1 MSDSEGSDGSGSP
14 RSSRSG
20 SASPRRKKRYGADEA
35 EEGDEDD
42 VADEQEPEGEDLD
55 GVDSE
60 EDDDYGRAKKRKK
73 MTNARDF
80 IIDEAEVDTDDE
92 EDEDAWRDD
101 VNDELD
107 PNEADE
113 AGQTAADIEARLRE
127 RDRKFGMQMDAV
139 DEQEIEAYYRNR
151 YNEDTAAIA
160 RFGEGG
166 EEMSDEITQQTLLPE
181 VKDPNL
187 WMVKCRIGEE
197 KVTVLQLMRKMI
209 AYQFEDEPLQIRSV
223 VAPEHVKGY
232 IYVEAFKQT
241 HVKAAIDGISNLRM
255 GMYQQQMVPIKEMTD
270 VLRVVKEQAGLKSK
284 QWVRIKRGVFKDDLA
299 QVDYVDVASNQVH
312 LKLLPR
318 IDYGRLRGALRSSTA
333 DDLKRKKFKRP
344 PCKLF
349 DAEKIRTIGG
359 EITNDGDFQIFEGN
373 RYSRKGFL
381 YKNFVMN
388 AILAEGVKPTLSELE
403 RFEETP
409 EGLDIEIAT
418 ADKEEVAHSFS
429 NGDMVEVIEGELVN
443 LQGKVIAIDGSKITI
458 MPKHEDLKDPL
469 EFQSNELKKY
479 FRQGDHVRVIGGRYE
494 GDTGLI
500 VRVGETT

>member
-1 MSDSEGSDGSGSP
+1 M
-14 RSSRSG
+14 
-20 SASPRRKKRYGADEA
+20 RYGADEA
-35 EEGDEDD
+35 EQGDEDD

-60 EDDDYGRAKKRKK
+60 EDDDYGRPKKKKK

-92 EDEDAWRDD
+92 EDE
-101 VNDELD
+101 E
-107 PNEADE
+107 
-113 AGQTAADIEARLRE
+113 GQTAADIEARLRE
-127 RDRKFGMQMDAV
+127 RDRKFGMQMGCE

-151 YNEDTAAIA
+151 YNEDNAAIA

-197 KVTVLQLMRKMI
+197 KITVLHIMRKVI
-209 AYQFEDEPLQIRSV
+209 AYQYEPEPLLIRSA

-232 IYVEAFKQT
+232 IYVEAFKQS

-255 GMYQQQMVPIKEMTD
+255 GIYQQQMVPLKEMTD
-270 VLRVVKEQAGLKSK
+270 VMRVVKEQAGLKSK

-299 QVDYVDVASNQVH
+299 QVDYVDVPSNMVS
-312 LKLLPR
+312 LRLLPR
-318 IDYGRLRGALRSSTA
+318 IDYARMRGALRTTA
-333 DDLKRKKFKRP
+333 SDDLKRKRFKRP
-344 PCKLF
+344 PSKLF
-349 DAEKIRTIGG
+349 DPEKIRAIGG
-359 EITNDGDFQIFEGN
+359 EITNDGDFYVFEGN

-381 YKNFVMN
+381 FKNFVMS

-409 EGLDIEIAT
+409 EGLDIDIGAG
-418 ADKEEVAHSFS
+418 DKEEVSHKFS
-429 NGDMVEVIEGELVN
+429 TGDNVVVTEGELQN
-443 LQGKVIAIDGSKITI
+443 LQG
-458 MPKHEDLKDPL
+458 
-469 EFQSNELKKY
+469 
-479 FRQGDHVRVIGGRYE
+479 RVIRY
-494 GDTGLI
+494 
-500 VRVGETT
+500 

>member
-1 MSDSEGSDGSGSP
+1 M
-14 RSSRSG
+14 
-20 SASPRRKKRYGADEA
+20 RYGADEA
-35 EEGDEDD
+35 EQGDEDD

-60 EDDDYGRAKKRKK
+60 EDDDYGRPKKKKK

-92 EDEDAWRDD
+92 EDE
-101 VNDELD
+101 E
-107 PNEADE
+107 
-113 AGQTAADIEARLRE
+113 GQTAADIEARLRE

-151 YNEDTAAIA
+151 YNEDNAAIA

-255 GMYQQQMVPIKEMTD
+255 GSWSQQMVPIKEMTD
-270 VLRVVKEQAGLKSK
+270 VLSR
-284 QWVRIKRGVFKDDLA
+284 WC
-299 QVDYVDVASNQVH
+299 
-312 LKLLPR
+312 
-318 IDYGRLRGALRSSTA
+318 RS
-333 DDLKRKKFKRP
+333 RR
-344 PCKLF
+344 
-349 DAEKIRTIGG
+349 
-359 EITNDGDFQIFEGN
+359 
-373 RYSRKGFL
+373 
-381 YKNFVMN
+381 
-388 AILAEGVKPTLSELE
+388 
-403 RFEETP
+403 
-409 EGLDIEIAT
+409 
-418 ADKEEVAHSFS
+418 
-429 NGDMVEVIEGELVN
+429 
-443 LQGKVIAIDGSKITI
+443 
-458 MPKHEDLKDPL
+458 
-469 EFQSNELKKY
+469 
-479 FRQGDHVRVIGGRYE
+479 
-494 GDTGLI
+494 
-500 VRVGETT
+500 